1 MAERKLPSLV
11 SPERISCSLTPG
23 LVGSRLRAPP
33 LPMVLSN
40 VDYSVG
46 RRRACEPLAGVTGRP
61 VVTATACP
69 PSSCTMLPRAPGPA
83 GKPHPPTGGTGAG
96 RNAIQRSHRSD
107 TPVSLN
113 PFDLDASLDGTVL
126 QRAAAS
132 ERDEVDPDDDH
143 AGMKDLDVA
152 AFLQRPPLCLT
163 LMYHDCPDSP
173 GCC

>member
-1 MAERKLPSLV
+1 MLVDTGIGRITLTGAALAHGLVQRRLQCWPAPSL
-11 SPERISCSLTPG
+11 
-23 LVGSRLRAPP
+23 RLA
-33 LPMVLSN
+33 
-40 VDYSVG
+40 
-46 RRRACEPLAGVTGRP
+46 AGVTGRP
-61 VVTATACP
+61 VVTAAAWP
-69 PSSCTMLPRAPGPA
+69 PSSCVMLPRAPGPA
-83 GKPHPPTGGTGAG
+83 SKPHPPAGDAGAG
-96 RNAIQRSHRSD
+96 RNAVAQGFVERSHRSD

-126 QRAAAS
+126 QRAAAI
-132 ERDEVDPDDDH
+132 ERDKVDPDDDH